1 MSMPESTI
9 ERIVNEEITY
19 GIGNGGLINPFT
31 DYLLTLERS
40 PGETTQSEIDSWETQ
55 VCLWAT
61 AIDKNPQ
68 TGVDSQIDMPDGFEV
83 ISAELA
89 YTAIRTFRNRR
100 FNDFEKNALEEV
112 VVNAIEDFFPDEYY
126 IGRSQISNM
135 LHLTVVSPV
144 LTLMRF
150 DAALWAQKNDV
161 AEATP

>member
-1 MSMPESTI
+1 MSLTGQTI
-9 ERIVNEEITY
+9 ERVVREEIPY
-19 GIGNGGLINPFT
+19 GFESGGIINPFT

-55 VCLWAT
+55 VCMWAT

-68 TGVDSQIDMPDGFEV
+68 AGVDSQIDMPDGFEV

-100 FNDFEKNALEEV
+100 FNDFEKVALEEV
-112 VVNAIEDFFPDEYY
+112 VCGAIVDYLPDEYV

-150 DAALWAQKNDV
+150 DAALWAQKNDG
-161 AEATP
+161 AEAMK